1 MAFRF
6 LHLLLLLTIIGGAGC
21 GTTKQSTA
29 TEQMLGADAVD
40 RAVAQLDFS
49 AFVGE
54 KIFFNSEYIKTYP
67 GKSYQGIGYANAEYV
82 ISSLRQQM
90 ASAGCLLQDK
100 MEDAD
105 FIIEARIG
113 VLGQDANEIV
123 YGIPSS
129 NALATASAAVPTVP
143 NLPAIPEI
151 SVARRKDQMS
161 AVKVGAFAY
170 HRESR
175 RPVWQSGLALAKST
189 AHDSW
194 ILGAGPFESGTI
206 HSRSGRDKRVLPAS
220 LPARQNTD
228 QTSALAEYSEP
239 QLFVEPSS
247 LVTRQKPAV
256 AKDEKPANGEKPA
269 ASTVTTS
276 QIGGATSA
284 AKNTP

>member
-1 MAFRF
+1 MPFRF
-6 LHLLLLLTIIGGAGC
+6 FRVILLLGLATVTGC

-29 TEQMLGADAVD
+29 TEQLLGADAVD
-40 RAVAQLDFS
+40 RAVSQLDFS
-49 AFVGE
+49 AFAGE
-54 KIFFNSEYIKTYP
+54 KVFFNSEYIKTYS
-67 GKSYQGIGYANAEYV
+67 GKNYQGIGFANAEYV

-100 MEDAD
+100 AEDAD
-105 FIIEARIG
+105 FIVEGRIG

-143 NLPAIPEI
+143 NLPTIPEI

-175 RPVWQSGLALAKST
+175 RPVWQSGLAVAKST

-206 HSRSGRDKRVLPAS
+206 HSRLGQEKRLLSSPF
-220 LPARQNTD
+220 PARQTTD
-228 QTSALAEYSEP
+228 QSSELTAYSEP
-239 QLFVEPSS
+239 QLFAPPSS
-247 LVTRQKPAV
+247 FATRAKTLVVK
-256 AKDEKPANGEKPA
+256 EEKPA
-269 ASTVTTS
+269 ANSVTTS
-276 QIGGATSA
+276 QVAGASSA
-284 AKNTP
+284 AKSTP

>member
-1 MAFRF
+1 MPFRF
-6 LHLLLLLTIIGGAGC
+6 FHVILLLELVAAVGC

-49 AFVGE
+49 AFAGE
-54 KIFFNSEYIKTYP
+54 KVFFNSEYIKTYP
-67 GKSYQGIGYANAEYV
+67 GKNYQGIGYANAEYV

-100 MEDAD
+100 AEDAD
-105 FIIEARIG
+105 FIVEGRIG

-170 HRESR
+170 HRETR
-175 RPVWQSGLALAKST
+175 RPVWQSGLAVAKST

-194 ILGAGPFESGTI
+194 VLGAGPFESGTI
-206 HSRSGRDKRVLPAS
+206 HSRLGQDKRVLPS
-220 LPARQNTD
+220 PFPVRQTTD
-228 QTSALAEYSEP
+228 QPSELTTYSEP
-239 QLFVEPSS
+239 QLFVPPSS
-247 LVTRQKPAV
+247 FATHTKPSL
-256 AKDEKPANGEKPA
+256 AKKETSAAN
-269 ASTVTTS
+269 SLTTS
-276 QIGGATSA
+276 QVVGASSP
-284 AKNTP
+284 AKSTP